1 MKTSTIHTNPMGD
14 VLNVTSATGFRIEES
29 PGRVVELRSE
39 TGRALLHVGRHV
51 VTVQFI
57 ADMLE
62 QQERAAMKTC
72 YECGKP
78 AMWLAPD
85 SRCSDCTR
93 LTPDQ
98 VRGS

>member
-1 MKTSTIHTNPMGD
+1 MKTSTIHTHPMGD
-14 VLNVTSATGFRIEES
+14 VLNPTSATGFRIEES
-29 PGRVVELRSE
+29 HGRIVELRTE

-62 QQERAAMKTC
+62 QQVRGDKTC

-78 AMWLAPD
+78 AKWLAPD
-85 SRCSDCTR
+85 SRCGDCTR
-93 LTPDQ
+93 LTADE